1 VIKRRVA
8 ARWLCAA
15 AMVGAAGAALAS
27 PDSPAQA
34 MALPGGL
41 HAQVHAGAPREL
53 RLQDSDGAVL
63 KRWPLAAADGR
74 LASGAVQWLH
84 WPARQALVVAP
95 GDLPE
100 LWDISLDPH
109 AEDRYDGL
117 VHDYRFGEGVP
128 VRGYLHRRRITLPGP
143 VLAWAPDTAGALLA
157 VVTAP
162 PAAGQSP
169 QVLALASRPAA
180 GCPPPVGRRGR
191 RAVARGT
198 RRHGASPPVSG
209 ARRRLTLRRPR
220 GGPLELVQGR
230 WPPWAA
236 TMAALP

>member
-1 VIKRRVA
+1 MIKRRVA
-8 ARWLCAA
+8 ARWLCTA

-53 RLQDSDGAVL
+53 RLQDSDGAVFQ
-63 KRWPLAAADGR
+63 RWPLAAADGR

-169 QVLALASRPAA
+169 QVQAWSLDARRIARRWPWPAGLRPDARPQWDAA
-180 GCPPPVGRRGR
+180 GD
-191 RAVARGT
+191 ALWLVAPGDT
-198 RRHGASPPVSG
+198 E
-209 ARRRLTLRRPR
+209 RRRLSLAH
-220 GGPLELVQGR
+220 G
-230 WPPWAA
+230 AD
-236 TMAALP
+236 